1 MLTRLKRML
10 VKEFLQM
17 MRDPRMR
24 MIVFGVPVIQMLVM
38 AFAMTTDV
46 TRVRIAVLDR
56 DRTPA
61 SRELLSAFTGG
72 GYFRVTHRV
81 QATDE
86 LTRLLDRGAVRAA
99 LQIPPGFGGDVQA
112 GRAAQV
118 QLIADGTDSNTTAII
133 LGYANGIV
141 TDFNTRLK
149 GQSPGGAVPVEMAI
163 RAWFNPN
170 QESRFYYVPA
180 LIAVML
186 LVFSVMLTSIGI
198 VREKELGTIEQ
209 VMVTP
214 IRKMEFIL
222 GKTIPYIITGYIS
235 MTLMFSIAILVFG
248 VRIHGSIL
256 LLYGLTGIYLCG
268 NLGLA
273 LLVSAS
279 AGTQQQAL
287 LTAFFIIVPCVL
299 LSGFMFP
306 IHNMPPV
313 VQYATWVNPMRW
325 YLEILRGVVMKGV
338 GLTVLWPAVTAQL
351 TLAVGFLFL
360 ASKRFRKTL
369 R

>member
-17 MRDPRMR
+17 LRDPRMR
-24 MIVFGVPVIQMLVM
+24 LVVFGLPVMQMLIM
-38 AFAMTTDV
+38 AFALTTDV
-46 TRVRIAVLDR
+46 TRVRIAVLDH
-56 DRTPA
+56 DRTPV

-72 GYFRVTHRV
+72 GYFRIIHQVD
-81 QATDE
+81 AMDE
-86 LTRLLDRGAVRAA
+86 MTRLLDRGTVRAG
-99 LQIPPGFGGDVQA
+99 LRIPAGFAGDIRA
-112 GRAAQV
+112 GRLAQV
-118 QLIADGTDSNTTAII
+118 QLIADGTDSNTTAIV
-133 LGYANGIV
+133 LGYAGGIV
-141 TDFNTRLK
+141 SDFNTRLY
-149 GQSPGGAVPVEMAI
+149 GHLPGRAVPVEMAV

-170 QESRFYYVPA
+170 QESRLYYVPA

-186 LVFSVMLTSIGI
+186 LVFSLLLTSIGI
-198 VREKELGTIEQ
+198 VKEKEIGTIEQ

-235 MTLMFSIAILVFG
+235 MTIMFILAVVVFG
-248 VRIHGSIL
+248 VRIHGSVL

-279 AGTQQQAL
+279 ANTQQQAL
-287 LTAFFIIVPCVL
+287 LTAFFIIMPCVL

-306 IHNMPPV
+306 VHNMPTV
-313 VQYATWVNPMRW
+313 VQYVTWVNPMRW

-338 GLTVLWPAVTAQL
+338 GFQTLWPAVAAQL
-351 TLAVGFLFL
+351 ALAIGFLFL

>member
-1 MLTRLKRML
+1 MLI
-10 VKEFLQM
+10 KEFLQM

-24 MIVFGVPVIQMLVM
+24 LVVFGLPVLQMLVM
-38 AFAMTTDV
+38 AFALTTDV

-56 DRTPA
+56 DRTPV

-72 GYFRVTHRV
+72 GYFTIIHQVD
-81 QATDE
+81 AMDE
-86 LTRLLDRGAVRAA
+86 MTRLLDRGTVRAG
-99 LQIPPGFGGDVQA
+99 LRIPTGFAGDIRA
-112 GRAAQV
+112 GQPAQV
-118 QLIADGTDSNTTAII
+118 QLIADGTDSNTAAII
-133 LGYANGIV
+133 LGYADGIIA
-141 TDFNTRLK
+141 DFNGRLQ
-149 GQSPGGAVPVEMAI
+149 GCQAGDVPVEMAV

-170 QESRFYYVPA
+170 QESRLYYVPA

-186 LVFSVMLTSIGI
+186 LVFSLLLTSIGI
-198 VREKELGTIEQ
+198 VKEKEIGTIEQ

-222 GKTIPYIITGYIS
+222 GKTIPYVITGYIS
-235 MTLMFSIAILVFG
+235 MTLMFLLAVLVFG

-268 NLGLA
+268 NLGVA

-279 AGTQQQAL
+279 ADTQQQAL
-287 LTAFFIIVPCVL
+287 LTVFFIIMPCVL

-306 IHNMPPV
+306 IHNMPTV
-313 VQYATWVNPMRW
+313 VQYVTWVNPMRW

-338 GLTVLWPAVTAQL
+338 GIRILWPAAAAQL
-351 TLAVGFLFL
+351 VLAVGFLLL

-369 R
+369 K

>member
-24 MIVFGVPVIQMLVM
+24 MVIFGVPVIQMLVM
-38 AFAMTTDV
+38 AFAMNTDV

-61 SRELLSAFTGG
+61 SRELVSSFTGG

-81 QATDE
+81 QSTDE
-86 LTRLLDRGAVRAA
+86 LTRLLDRGAVRAV
-99 LQIPPGFGGDVQA
+99 LQIPPGFGGDLQA
-112 GRAAQV
+112 GRAAKV
-118 QLIADGTDSNTTAII
+118 QLIADGTDSNTTAIV

-141 TDFNTRLK
+141 ADFNTRLNA
-149 GQSPGGAVPVEMAI
+149 QPPGGAVPVEMAI

-170 QESRFYYVPA
+170 QESRLYYVPS

-198 VREKELGTIEQ
+198 VREKEIGTIEQ

-235 MTLMFSIAILVFG
+235 MTLMFIIAILVFG

-279 AGTQQQAL
+279 SETQQQAL
-287 LTAFFIIVPCVL
+287 LTAFLIIVPCVL

-306 IHNMPPV
+306 VHNMPQV

-338 GLTVLWPAVTAQL
+338 GLKILWPAVAAQI
-351 TLAVGFLFL
+351 TLATGFLFL
-360 ASKRFRKTL
+360 ASKRFKKTL

>member
-1 MLTRLKRML
+1 MLTRLKRMF

-17 MRDPRMR
+17 MRDRRMR
-24 MIVFGVPVIQMLVM
+24 LVVFGLPVLQMLVM
-38 AFAMTTDV
+38 AFALTTDV
-46 TRVRIAVLDR
+46 TRVRMAVLDR
-56 DRTPA
+56 DRTPV

-72 GYFRVTHRV
+72 GYFQIIRQVESM
-81 QATDE
+81 DE
-86 LTRLLDRGAVRAA
+86 MTRLLDRGAVRAG
-99 LQIPPGFGGDVQA
+99 LRIPSGFAGDIRA
-112 GRAAQV
+112 GRSAPV

-133 LGYANGIV
+133 LGYADGIIA
-141 TDFNTRLK
+141 TFNERLQ
-149 GQSPGGAVPVEMAI
+149 GNRAGAAPVELAI

-170 QESRFYYVPA
+170 QESRLYYVPA

-186 LVFSVMLTSIGI
+186 LVFSLMLTSIGI
-198 VREKELGTIEQ
+198 VKEKEIGTIEQ

-222 GKTIPYIITGYIS
+222 GKTIPYVVTGYIS
-235 MTLMFSIAILVFG
+235 MTLMFILAVLVFD

-279 AGTQQQAL
+279 ADTQQQAL
-287 LTAFFIIVPCVL
+287 LTAFFIIMPCVL

-306 IHNMPPV
+306 IHNMPQV
-313 VQYATWVNPMRW
+313 VQYVTWVNPMRW

-338 GLTVLWPAVTAQL
+338 GIGVLWPAAAAQL
-351 TLAVGFLFL
+351 TLAVGFLVL

-369 R
+369 K